1 MGNVEYESDRT
12 DAMANIALNLVVIR
26 SPDLERSARFYEALG
41 LRFTKHRHGNGPEHL
56 SCELGSAVLEIYP
69 RTGDSDSTAPVRI
82 GLRVPSVDVALS
94 QLQAIGVVIVSP
106 PKDSPWGRR
115 AVVDDFDGHR
125 VELTQELPR

>member
-1 MGNVEYESDRT
+1 MPNVELSL
-12 DAMANIALNLVVIR
+12 IVIR
-26 SPDLERSARFYEALG
+26 SPDLELSARFYEALG
-41 LRFTKHRHGNGPEHL
+41 LRFTRHRHGSGPEHL

-82 GLRVPSVDVALS
+82 GLRVPSVDAAVS
-94 QLQAIGVVIVSP
+94 QLQGIGVMIVSP

-125 VELTQELPR
+125 VELTQEIPR